1 MEYDDDD
8 DDFDIQ
14 QLENDRIMNTEL
26 GRDLNDA
33 AVAYFNAQW

>member
-1 MEYDDDD
+1 VSAENETPWPKFVMEYDDD

-26 GRDLNDA
+26 GRG
-33 AVAYFNAQW
+33 